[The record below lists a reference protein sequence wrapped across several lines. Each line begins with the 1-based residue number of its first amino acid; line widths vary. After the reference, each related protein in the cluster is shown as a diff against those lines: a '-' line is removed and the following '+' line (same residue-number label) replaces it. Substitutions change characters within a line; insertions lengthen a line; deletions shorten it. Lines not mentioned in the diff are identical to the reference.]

1 MIDRQERLR
10 FQVGRLDAA
19 RLALQEAVDT
29 DTGDKKSRDSVLLS
43 FVFTFEMAWKALK
56 EALLYRGADA
66 PNYAA
71 GTLQSAFTVG
81 LITDADVWM
90 NLRDARNEVSH
101 AHDQDK
107 AIALASMV
115 KGQGVHAFADLLR
128 VLQHEAARA

>member
-1 MIDRQERLR
+1 MPEIVFKGKEYVYNHHLSVPYRPL
-10 FQVGRLDAA
+10 VTDAA
-19 RLALQEAVDT
+19 KGVGPADLSGNLIVH
-29 DTGDKKSRDSVLLS
+29 GDNLH
-43 FVFTFEMAWKALK
+43 ALK

-90 NLRDARNEVSH
+90 NLRDARTEVSH
-101 AHDQDK
+101 AYDQDK

-115 KGQGVHAFADLLR
+115 KGQGVQAIADLLR